1 MAGHASP
8 VPSHGAAA
16 RPFERRQVRVQ
27 VHFAEGLRKIGG
39 LCTATV
45 SSPLLILGGNR
56 AGYLRVDLGVGCTR
70 FQKRIM

>member
-1 MAGHASP
+1 MAGHASL
-8 VPSHGAAA
+8 VPSHGAAV
-16 RPFERRQVRVQ
+16 RPFEYRQGRGQ
-27 VHFAEGLRKIGG
+27 VHFAEGLRRIGG

-70 FQKRIM
+70 LRKHSY